1 MMGLP
6 FTSLPKNDSKG
17 TAQQRIPDLE
27 VVILL
32 YSYNP
37 VQSCGTLETFTSL
50 SKYRSEHI
58 FQIHISLKIPSKI
71 QLWIISGI
79 GTLYGDA

>member
-1 MMGLP
+1 MLNFIELYELKSVTLGMMTLP
-6 FTSLPKNDSKG
+6 FTSLPKNDSRG
-17 TAQQRIPDLE
+17 TAQQRILDLE

-58 FQIHISLKIPSKI
+58 F
-71 QLWIISGI
+71 
-79 GTLYGDA
+79 

>member
-17 TAQQRIPDLE
+17 TAQQRILDLE

-37 VQSCGTLETFTSL
+37 VHSYRTVETFTSL
-50 SKYRSEHI
+50 SKYRPEHI
-58 FQIHISLKIPSKI
+58 F
-71 QLWIISGI
+71 
-79 GTLYGDA
+79 